1 MISGTDLIMRYGKG
15 IASMAVLILPFA
27 GLVVAREGLW
37 YDRKAPAGLSEV
49 ILKQLRVEAF
59 SKSVPAPDFSLED
72 ARGNLLRLRDLRGK
86 VVLLN
91 FWATWCPSCN
101 LEMASMEA
109 LHRKLSEQ
117 GLVIVAVNFREE
129 PEAVNSYLHK
139 HGLSFR
145 VVLDRDGETFSRY
158 ETWSLPTSYLIGRNG
173 NLLGKVIGYREW
185 NSAGAMAA
193 FRYLLDDQS

>member
-1 MISGTDLIMRYGKG
+1 MRYAKG

-27 GLVVAREGLW
+27 GLVVAREGFW
-37 YDRKAPAGLSEV
+37 NDRKAPAGFSEV
-49 ILKQLRVEAF
+49 FLKQLNVEGF

-91 FWATWCPSCN
+91 FWATWCPACN
-101 LEMASMEA
+101 QEMASMEA

-129 PEAVNSYLHK
+129 PEEVNSFLQNHR
-139 HGLSFR
+139 LTFR
-145 VVLDRDGETFSRY
+145 VVLDRDGETFTRY

-173 NLLGKVIGYREW
+173 NLLGKVIGYRKW
-185 NSAGAMAA
+185 DSAGAMAA
-193 FRYLLDDQS
+193 FRYLLNDRS